1 MIHHSTLIMLLVA
14 HCALLALP
22 LVYLVHLVHLVVLVI
37 LALALLVGHI
47 SLATLEREILETTE

>member
-1 MIHHSTLIMLLVA
+1 MIHHSTLIMLLVG
-14 HCALLALP
+14 HRALLALP
-22 LVYLVHLVHLVVLVI
+22 LVHLVHLVVLVI